1 MSVYHTPQMTRYLEI
16 ICFRIQISVVQFE
29 IKLVVHVQELARRQF
44 KFKLNVYMYIVR
56 TDKQLDGII

>member
-1 MSVYHTPQMTRYLEI
+1 MTRYLEI

-29 IKLVVHVQELARRQF
+29 IKLVVHVQELARMQF

>member
-1 MSVYHTPQMTRYLEI
+1 MTRYLEI

-29 IKLVVHVQELARRQF
+29 IKLVVHVQELARRLF